1 MKQGYFPQEI
11 EKRWQAK
18 WEAEKAFFT
27 KDDSDKPKYYA

>member
-18 WEAEKAFFT
+18 WEEEKVFFT
-27 KDDSDKPKYYA
+27 PDTDDKPK